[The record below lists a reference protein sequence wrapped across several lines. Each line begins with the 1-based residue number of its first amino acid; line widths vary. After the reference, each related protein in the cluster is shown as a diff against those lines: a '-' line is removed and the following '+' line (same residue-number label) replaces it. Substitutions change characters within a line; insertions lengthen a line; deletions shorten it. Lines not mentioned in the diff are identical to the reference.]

1 MTARDFVPALPVAP
15 LEVEGYRIEPGAKRR
30 LQLDLCELA
39 DGTAIK
45 LPVIAANGVRPGP
58 RLYIGAGIHGDEV
71 SGTAM
76 VARLMAEIEPAQL
89 AGSIVAIPVQHPLA
103 FQADHRFPLSQLMKS
118 PLDQSPIDAWT
129 SFPGDANGNLSQ
141 MLAAKIFA
149 LVKASSFALDI
160 HTPTRGGR
168 YVPISILPAMAL
180 GAEAERALW
189 LAEQVS
195 SGFIV
200 KGRTGMYVS
209 RGIQCV
215 EATAAGVPSFT
226 FEIGEG
232 GRLEPEVVE
241 EGLRCLRNGLI
252 GLGMI
257 EGTRIAAPVAH
268 VMGDFLGLRAK
279 RGGLLFT
286 LAKLGDTVEKGQ
298 PLARTLD
305 VWGDEV
311 ETFRAPERG
320 VFVRATTL
328 STVST
333 GERVATLGLL

>member
-1 MTARDFVPALPVAP
+1 MTPRDFVPSLPVAALDIEGHHVAP
-15 LEVEGYRIEPGAKRR
+15 GTCARLE
-30 LQLDLCELA
+30 LDFCELA

-45 LPVIAANGVRPGP
+45 LPAMVANGTRPGP
-58 RLYIGAGIHGDEV
+58 RLYIGATIHGDEV
-71 SGTAM
+71 AGAAI
-76 VARLMAEIEPAQL
+76 VAQLMAKITPQKL
-89 AGSIVAIPVQHPLA
+89 AGSIVALPVQHPLA
-103 FQADHRFPLSQLMKS
+103 FQADHRFPLSQFMKS

-129 SFPGDANGNLSQ
+129 CFPGDPDGNLSQ
-141 MLAAKIFA
+141 MLAAKLFA
-149 LVKASSFALDI
+149 LIRASSFALDI

-168 YVPISILPAMAL
+168 YVPISILPSMAL
-180 GAEAERALW
+180 GEHAARALW
-189 LAEQVS
+189 LAEQVA

-200 KGRTGMYVS
+200 KGDKGMYVS

-241 EGLRCLRNGLI
+241 EGVRCMRNALL

-257 EGTRIAAPVAH
+257 EGARVSPPVSY
-268 VMGDFLGLRAK
+268 VMRDFLGLRA
-279 RGGLLFT
+279 RHGGLLET
-286 LAKLGDTVEKGQ
+286 LVQLGDVVERGQ
-298 PLARTLD
+298 MLARTVN

-311 ETFRAPERG
+311 ETFIAPARG

>member
-1 MTARDFVPALPVAP
+1 MTARDFIPSLPAGTLDIEGHAVAP
-15 LEVEGYRIEPGAKRR
+15 GIKARLSLEF
-30 LQLDLCELA
+30 CELA
-39 DGTAIK
+39 DGTRITLPAI
-45 LPVIAANGVRPGP
+45 VANGAKAGP
-58 RLYIGAGIHGDEV
+58 RVYIGATIHGDEV
-71 SGTAM
+71 VGAAI
-76 VARLMAEIEPAQL
+76 VARLMAEIDPQKL

-103 FQADHRFPLSQLMKS
+103 FQADHRFPLSQFMKS
-118 PLDQSPIDAWT
+118 PLDQSPIDTWAC
-129 SFPGDANGNLSQ
+129 FPGDANGNLSQ
-141 MLAAKIFA
+141 MLAAKLFA
-149 LVKASSFALDI
+149 LIKASSFALDI

-168 YVPISILPAMAL
+168 YVPISILPSLTL
-180 GAEAERALW
+180 GEQAERAHW

-200 KGRTGMYVS
+200 KGEKGMYVS

-232 GRLEPEVVE
+232 GRLEAAVVE
-241 EGLRCLRNGLI
+241 EGLRCMRNALVA
-252 GLGMI
+252 LGMI
-257 EGTRIAAPVAH
+257 EGRRIPAPVSY
-268 VMGDFLGLRAK
+268 VMHDFLGLRAR
-279 RGGLLFT
+279 RGGLLST
-286 LAKLGDTVEKGQ
+286 LVKLGDLVEKGQ
-298 PLARTLD
+298 VLARTVD

-311 ETFRAPERG
+311 ETFVAPQRG